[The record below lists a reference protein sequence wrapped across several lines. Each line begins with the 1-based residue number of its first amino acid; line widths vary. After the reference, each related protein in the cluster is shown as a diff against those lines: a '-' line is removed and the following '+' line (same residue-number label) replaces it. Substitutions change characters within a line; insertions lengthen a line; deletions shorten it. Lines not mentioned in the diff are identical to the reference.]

1 MVISLFSR
9 QDSKKVLIPNIST
22 SLLIYPNFDFRT
34 ILPNIFELGEKTGN
48 SISQRID
55 NRQWQMRIHI
65 KERCADVFPHP
76 IIG

>member
-34 ILPNIFELGEKTGN
+34 ILPNIFELGEKTGTLN
-48 SISQRID
+48 
-55 NRQWQMRIHI
+55 
-65 KERCADVFPHP
+65 CAAYPNTPLLCELFKMG
-76 IIG
+76 ICN